1 MAVGRRSLEDLREK
15 VGVSGIIYVGNHG
28 LEIENPVGRHNDNW
42 SLWFKNWLHSRYYT
56 KRASKTGAEAEDE
69 EADDAANKDSAL
81 I

>member
-42 SLWFKNWLHSRYYT
+42 SLWFK
-56 KRASKTGAEAEDE
+56 D
-69 EADDAANKDSAL
+69 
-81 I
+81 